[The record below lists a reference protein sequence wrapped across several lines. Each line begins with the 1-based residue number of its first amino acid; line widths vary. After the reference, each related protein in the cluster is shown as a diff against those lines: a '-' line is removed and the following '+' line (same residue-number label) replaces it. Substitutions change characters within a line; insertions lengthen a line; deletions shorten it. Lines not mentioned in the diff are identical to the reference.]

1 MSERTPGAV
10 LLAAAV
16 LILVVAACGGPPL
29 DPARPDLVLVVVDTL
44 RADHLGCYGYP
55 RPTSPRID
63 ALAGRGTVFDAA
75 WAAAPWTLPSIMS
88 IMTSLYPSVHRVEND
103 GLRLGEGTAT
113 LASLLRD
120 GGYATGGFVAHVYA
134 SAAFG
139 FDRGFDRFEDF
150 GLSRPDYRLEA
161 GMEPTADTVTGK
173 ALDWLQEQ
181 RGKPVFLF
189 VHYFDPHWPYAP
201 PERFRTLF
209 PTPQRDERDAAY
221 DAISRYLDPL
231 VPIPDDYRRFLIDR
245 YDGEIRFVDEQIG
258 RLLDGLGKAGRADR
272 TWIVVTGDHG
282 EEFKDHGS
290 MGHGR
295 RLYEE
300 VVRVPLVVVG
310 PGAAGSRPG
319 DAAPSIRI
327 QVPVSGID
335 LAPTLLDLAGR
346 TPLPAGLHGRS
357 LRGLM
362 SPTTQATSP
371 GPAPDRTLLSETM
384 RLNAF
389 GKAVRSGA
397 WKLIHS
403 MDENRSELYDLA
415 ADPGERRDRADERPD
430 ERRLLMQAMFAEA
443 DLLSGG
449 WNLRWSSDGR
459 PHRFAGRV
467 TTAGMFRSVVPLFR
481 ERGKYV
487 LKQGNTLEFSDDGQ
501 AGWSGLSFTTT
512 PYEAPATFYL
522 EVDGQAAPERI
533 VLGGLAARPPSMPFT
548 LEGSPGSEAAFGR
561 PERTALPGG
570 QFSLW
575 RTRPA
580 TPDQPMTL
588 DDDTRE
594 RLRSL
599 GYVD

>member
-1 MSERTPGAV
+1 
-10 LLAAAV
+10 
-16 LILVVAACGGPPL
+16 
-29 DPARPDLVLVVVDTL
+29 
-44 RADHLGCYGYP
+44 
-55 RPTSPRID
+55 
-63 ALAGRGTVFDAA
+63 
-75 WAAAPWTLPSIMS
+75 
-88 IMTSLYPSVHRVEND
+88 
-103 GLRLGEGTAT
+103 
-113 LASLLRD
+113 
-120 GGYATGGFVAHVYA
+120 
-134 SAAFG
+134 
-139 FDRGFDRFEDF
+139 
-150 GLSRPDYRLEA
+150 
-161 GMEPTADTVTGK
+161 MEPAADRVTGK
-173 ALDWLQEQ
+173 ALAWLREQ

-201 PERFRTLF
+201 PERFRSLF
-209 PTPQRDERDAAY
+209 PTPPRDDREAAY

-231 VPIPDDYRRFLIDR
+231 VPIPDDYRRYLIDR
-245 YDGEIRFVDEQIG
+245 YDGEIRFTDEQIG
-258 RLLDGLGKAGRADR
+258 RLLDGLREAGRADR

-300 VVRVPLVVVG
+300 VVRVPLVVAG
-310 PGAAGSRPG
+310 PGAADARPE
-319 DAAPSIRI
+319 DAVRAVRSP
-327 QVPVSGID
+327 VPVSGID

-346 TPLPAGLHGRS
+346 RPLPAGLHGRS
-357 LRGLM
+357 LRGLIH
-362 SPTTQATSP
+362 PAAPAPGTTPAAGP
-371 GPAPDRTLLSETM
+371 GPSVDRTLLSETM

-389 GKAVRSGA
+389 GKAVRSGS

-403 MDENRSELYDLA
+403 MDENRSELFDLA

-430 ERRLLMQAMFAEA
+430 ELRLLMQAMFAEA

-449 WNLRWSSDGR
+449 WNLRWASDGR
-459 PHRFAGRV
+459 PRRFAGRV

-512 PYEAPATFYL
+512 PYAAPATFYL
-522 EVDGQAAPERI
+522 EVDGKPALGR
-533 VLGGLAARPPSMPFT
+533 VFLGGLAASPSSMPFT

-561 PERTALPGG
+561 PERAAAPGG

-580 TPDQPMTL
+580 TADQPMTL
-588 DDDTRE
+588 DEDTRE